1 MSKNHT
7 QETLDAVFSSGELH
21 HAYLLEGGPTLVA
34 SLRQHI
40 EDTYSITTKNN
51 PDFHHLHVDTFT
63 IDDARRLAEAQATRA
78 LGSTLEKF
86 FIIEAASV
94 TIEAQN
100 ALLKILEEPTAGTHF
115 FFILPS
121 RWLMLPTVLSRLQVV
136 GTGIAGSTT
145 ASSPISAKVFLAA
158 APAERLT
165 LSTNFLLLLFKLGI
179 EHFPCFLNNFFH
191 VVLKAKFFIFTHTAF
206 FFARLNISPGF
217 IAQFTKRHARLL
229 ETLLGDF

>member
-78 LGSTLEKF
+78 LGSTLKKF

-165 LSTNFLLLLFKLGI
+165 MIKTILDEKDTGAAMAFVDSLI
-179 EHFPCFLNNFFH
+179 EHIHRGDAPQKH
-191 VVLKAKFFIFTHTAF
+191 
-206 FFARLNISPGF
+206 
-217 IAQFTKRHARLL
+217 
-229 ETLLGDF
+229 TLLTELLSVRQYLGDRAASLKLILEHLALSIPPLI